1 MSELKIHS
9 QRAILVEGDAS
20 ELVPS
25 YESAVG
31 THGFA
36 IMVPPGEA
44 GERFLDLVWRITI
57 LYGSKPNWLRS
68 RAMMSKL
75 VDAVMSKESRV
86 PKPVRGPGREKQ
98 MPKLAQLD
106 RPASAQPLSCPA
118 LASDVKLHGAIAS
131 SPALRHGSKVKTR
144 RKK

>member
-1 MSELKIHS
+1 MSAPKIHS

-31 THGFA
+31 MHGLA

-68 RAMMSKL
+68 RAMMAKL

-86 PKPVRGPGREKQ
+86 PKPVRGLGRKKQ
-98 MPKLAQLD
+98 MPKLAELEQ
-106 RPASAQPLSCPA
+106 PASARPLSCPV
-118 LASDVKLHGAIAS
+118 LASDIKLHGAIAS
-131 SPALRHGSKVKTR
+131 SPVLKHGSKVKTR